1 MSQFSIYLIR
11 HKKNSAKKRSIDK
24 LERNTMPEP
33 KLGIYSGNSFILFW
47 SKNLGKKMFKSI
59 GVIAVIFVYIWLP

>member
-11 HKKNSAKKRSIDK
+11 HKENSAKKRSIDK
-24 LERNTMPEP
+24 LERNTEPEP
-33 KLGIYSGNSFILFW
+33 KLGIYSGNSFIPFW

-59 GVIAVIFVYIWLP
+59 GVIAVIFVYI